1 MLRELWDSL
10 MADHLGVEKGSIKT
24 CDSLH
29 QHPPPSQDPMIRF
42 NVLCSVAIAIG
53 LCVQPVVAGCPN
65 GGTGIGFQ
73 QFCNINNPIEGPT
86 CDQLYAVIAKDGTCN
101 SNADKAVDNPSSSD
115 LCGGGYTYGA
125 SVACQNGVPV
135 TVNPPG
141 EGITG
146 PCREVSI
153 ECGGPL
159 DNYQLWYC
167 CGG

>member
-1 MLRELWDSL
+1 
-10 MADHLGVEKGSIKT
+10 
-24 CDSLH
+24 
-29 QHPPPSQDPMIRF
+29 MIRF

-146 PCREVSI
+146 PCREVPWTTINSGI
-153 ECGGPL
+153 AAVAKSEFFNRKSSLRGCSLVGQTTVDWQRAGL
-159 DNYQLWYC
+159 VN
-167 CGG
+167 